1 MADKN
6 ISFTEGPASVSL
18 VRFALPVLGALVLQA
33 AYGAVDLLVVGRF
46 GDASSIAAVG
56 TASAFMQLLTFVIT
70 SLAMGIT
77 VVIGHHIGEGRGDLA
92 GDTVVA
98 SAVMFAAFGVI
109 LTAALEVFAKDIA
122 SLLRVPAESHAKA
135 VVYLR
140 ICCGGTLIIIF
151 YNVIS
156 AVMRGIGDAKLPLLF
171 VAIACAVNV
180 AGDLLLT
187 GLLGMD
193 VAGVAIATVFAQ
205 FVSVAASLAVLARR
219 RLPFMFSPRRR
230 MNAAEL
236 KRILRVGIPLAIQET
251 TVQASF
257 LVVNMIVNGMG
268 LLPSA
273 GYGVAQKVVSVIML
287 FPSSIMQSVSA
298 FVAQN
303 IGAGLDGRAA
313 DGFRAAVVIGCGLG
327 VFMFCAGFFFGGG
340 LSSLFTADAGVVA
353 ESAAYLKGFSPECVL
368 TCILFSA
375 IGYFNG
381 RGNGFPVM
389 AQGMLSA
396 LFVRIPLCMFFSV
409 LPNASLT
416 LIGLA
421 SPLTTVFGIVFFGV
435 CWLMVKRRRT

>member
-6 ISFTEGPASVSL
+6 ISLTEGPASVSL

-109 LTAALEVFAKDIA
+109 LTVALEVFAKDIA

-219 RLPFMFSPRRR
+219 RLPFMFSPRPAHERCG
-230 MNAAEL
+230 AE
-236 KRILRVGIPLAIQET
+236 AI
-251 TVQASF
+251 
-257 LVVNMIVNGMG
+257 
-268 LLPSA
+268 SA
-273 GYGVAQKVVSVIML
+273 RWDTARHPGDD
-287 FPSSIMQSVSA
+287 
-298 FVAQN
+298 
-303 IGAGLDGRAA
+303 GAGVIPRCQHDSERHGAAAIRRLWRRAEGR
-313 DGFRAAVVIGCGLG
+313 FRHYALPLVDNAER
-327 VFMFCAGFFFGGG
+327 FC
-340 LSSLFTADAGVVA
+340 VRRA
-353 ESAAYLKGFSPECVL
+353 EH
-368 TCILFSA
+368 
-375 IGYFNG
+375 
-381 RGNGFPVM
+381 
-389 AQGMLSA
+389 
-396 LFVRIPLCMFFSV
+396 
-409 LPNASLT
+409 
-416 LIGLA
+416 
-421 SPLTTVFGIVFFGV
+421 
-435 CWLMVKRRRT
+435 RRRTRRQGGGWIPRGGCDRLRIGRVHVLCWIFLRRRAFVSFHGGRRSCCGERGISQGLLSGMCADMHPFQRDRIFQRARQRASGDGAGDAVGAVRPHPTLYVFLRTS

>member
-122 SLLRVPAESHAKA
+122 SLLRVPVESHAKA

-156 AVMRGIGDAKLPLLF
+156 AVMRGIGDAKL
-171 VAIACAVNV
+171 
-180 AGDLLLT
+180 
-187 GLLGMD
+187 
-193 VAGVAIATVFAQ
+193 
-205 FVSVAASLAVLARR
+205 R
-219 RLPFMFSPRRR
+219 
-230 MNAAEL
+230 
-236 KRILRVGIPLAIQET
+236 
-251 TVQASF
+251 
-257 LVVNMIVNGMG
+257 
-268 LLPSA
+268 
-273 GYGVAQKVVSVIML
+273 
-287 FPSSIMQSVSA
+287 
-298 FVAQN
+298 
-303 IGAGLDGRAA
+303 
-313 DGFRAAVVIGCGLG
+313 
-327 VFMFCAGFFFGGG
+327 FC
-340 LSSLFTADAGVVA
+340 S
-353 ESAAYLKGFSPECVL
+353 
-368 TCILFSA
+368 
-375 IGYFNG
+375 
-381 RGNGFPVM
+381 
-389 AQGMLSA
+389 
-396 LFVRIPLCMFFSV
+396 
-409 LPNASLT
+409 
-416 LIGLA
+416 
-421 SPLTTVFGIVFFGV
+421 
-435 CWLMVKRRRT
+435 